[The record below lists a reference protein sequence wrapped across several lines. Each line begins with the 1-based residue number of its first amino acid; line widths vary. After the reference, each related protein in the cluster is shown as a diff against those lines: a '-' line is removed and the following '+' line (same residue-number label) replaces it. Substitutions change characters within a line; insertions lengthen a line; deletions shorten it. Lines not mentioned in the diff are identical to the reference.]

1 MENVDIVKLQ
11 KLTISEL
18 NEVAR
23 TLNIEGYSGL
33 RKQDL
38 IFEILKAKTE
48 ETGLLFGEGVLEILQ
63 AEGGFGFLRSSRYNY
78 LQSPDDIYVSPSQ
91 IRRFDLRT
99 GHIVQGRIR
108 PPKKGKEGEKD
119 ENYFALL
126 QIEAVNYEDPEL
138 AKEKIL
144 FDNLTPIYPQDQ
156 LKLEH
161 DSAELSTR
169 VMDIMTPIGK
179 GQRGLIIAPP
189 FAGKTE
195 LLKNIA
201 HGITA
206 NHPDVMLIVLLI
218 DERPEEVTDIERSV
232 DGEVVS
238 ATFDEPPERHV
249 AVADM
254 VREKAKRL
262 VEYGKDVVVLLDSMT
277 RYARA
282 CNLVVPHTGRTMTGG
297 IDPQALQRP
306 RRFFGAARKIEEGGS
321 LTILSTVLIETES
334 RADEYIYEDFKGTGN
349 MEVHLDRSLLDQ
361 RIFPPINVTP
371 SKTRREELLLD
382 EDSLRKAWI
391 LRRLISKLSPAEAME
406 EIFKGRMGRTKTN
419 EEFLDSMKKETNLNN
434 KR

>member
-1 MENVDIVKLQ
+1 MENVDVVKLQ

-18 NEVAR
+18 NDVAR

-33 RKQDL
+33 RKQEL

-99 GHIVQGRIR
+99 GHIVQGQIR

-126 QIEAVNYEDPEL
+126 KIEAVNYEDPEL

-144 FDNLTPIYPQDQ
+144 FDNLTPIHPYEQ

-161 DSAELSTR
+161 NPTELSTR
-169 VMDIMTPIGK
+169 IMDIMAPIGK
-179 GQRGLIIAPP
+179 GQRGLIIAQP

-201 HGITA
+201 HGIIA
-206 NHPDVMLIVLLI
+206 NHSEVILIVLLI

-232 DGEVVS
+232 EGEVIS
-238 ATFDEPPERHV
+238 ATFDEPPERHI
-249 AVADM
+249 AVAEM
-254 VREKAKRL
+254 VREKAMRL

-282 CNLVVPHTGRTMTGG
+282 CNLVVPHSGRTLSGG
-297 IDPQALQRP
+297 IDPGALQLP
-306 RRFFGAARKIEEGGS
+306 RRFFGKARKIEDGGS
-321 LTILSTVLIETES
+321 LTILATVLTETES
-334 RADEYIYEDFKGTGN
+334 RADEYIYEEFKGTGN
-349 MEVHLDRSLLDQ
+349 MEIHLERNMLDQ
-361 RIFPPINVTP
+361 RIFPPISVAP
-371 SKTRREELLLD
+371 SKTRKEELLLD
-382 EDSLRKAWI
+382 SETLSKAWI
-391 LRRLISKLSPAEAME
+391 LRRLISKLNPAEAMD
-406 EIFKGRMGRTKTN
+406 EIFRGRMARTKTN
-419 EEFLDSMKKETNLNN
+419 EEFLESMKKEANFSN
-434 KR
+434 RR